1 MFDGIA
7 SSKRCFKS
15 QFPFLSAFIE
25 SWGRFLCSFTRPYKG
40 QIPISPWPQM
50 MYVPECVWLLLLIS
64 GTCFRYWTLPAINLK
79 MTDMNPLIILIG
91 PFLVY
96 KNWDLILPGAQR
108 SEHLGSCRRMWHL
121 IHCVLIYE
129 LVTSFIIKEER
140 ALGQEGKGCLWGFS
154 VFAVATGSLS
164 Y

>member
-1 MFDGIA
+1 MFDGII
-7 SSKRCFKS
+7 SSSRCFKS

-50 MYVPECVWLLLLIS
+50 MYVPECLWLLLLIS
-64 GTCFRYWTLPAINLK
+64 GTCFRYWTSAAINLK
-79 MTDMNPLIILIG
+79 MTDMNPLITLIG

-121 IHCVLIYE
+121 IHCVLIYDQFHNQGRE
-129 LVTSFIIKEER
+129 STGTGRDRLPV
-140 ALGQEGKGCLWGFS
+140 GFS
-154 VFAVATGSLS
+154 VLAMATGSLS
-164 Y
+164 